1 MNPITDDGSGSC
13 EKRTRT
19 SEASCSGF
27 TLMELIVVVMFLG
40 LIMGSIVPIYRD
52 SVRNMRIDRGISD
65 LVAVIKYAQERA
77 VTDGREFRVYL
88 DGDEHR
94 YWMAGFA
101 GLDDQGEPAF
111 QQEVGARGGRGV
123 LPQHLRFGRVD
134 AQRESTVDRIFFI
147 TFHPAGTSDVASL
160 EIEQIEQR
168 ARPFRIEILGRMG
181 RVEVED
187 PRS

>member
-1 MNPITDDGSGSC
+1 MKPFTDDGAGRG
-13 EKRTRT
+13 EKRTPRGD
-19 SEASCSGF
+19 SSCAGF
-27 TLMELIVVVMFLG
+27 TLMELVVVVMLLG

-88 DGDEHR
+88 DTEEHR
-94 YWMAGFA
+94 YWMVGFA
-101 GLDDQGEPAF
+101 GRDEQGKAMF
-111 QQEVGARGGRGV
+111 QQEVGARGGEGV
-123 LPQHLRFGRVD
+123 LPQHLRFGQIE
-134 AQRESTVDRIFFI
+134 AQRESTTDRLYLI

-160 EIEQIEQR
+160 EIEQIESR

>member
-1 MNPITDDGSGSC
+1 MNPIKDGGSGSRATRPR
-13 EKRTRT
+13 KART
-19 SEASCSGF
+19 SCAGF

-65 LVAVIKYAQERA
+65 LVTVIRYAQERA

-88 DGDEHR
+88 DTEEHR
-94 YWMAGFA
+94 YWMVGFA
-101 GLDDQGEPAF
+101 RLDDQGEPVF
-111 QQEVGARGGRGV
+111 QQEVGSRGSGGV
-123 LPQHLRFGRVD
+123 LPEHLRFRRID
-134 AQRESTVDRIFFI
+134 AQREPGMDRVYFI
-147 TFHPAGTSDVASL
+147 TFHPAGTSDVADL
-160 EIEQIEQR
+160 EIELTEGR
-168 ARPFRIEILGRMG
+168 SRPFRIQLLGRMG